1 MQVSKTVKLTFHWGK
16 NCPQGKEIGGTKKKG
31 STSFSSALRT
41 RKTFR
46 VHLHVVVIHISCL
59 IVKTAAG
66 CYSCGQALALNTIIT
81 TCLCAMFR
89 QRKSSCSKSFKSES
103 FTISVTQAVN
113 HGKNVDDCSC
123 ASKWEWVSV
132 NSRQTG
138 LVTDMKSQ
146 SDAQNCLYVYI

>member
-16 NCPQGKEIGGTKKKG
+16 IVHREKKLGVQKKKG

-41 RKTFR
+41 HKTFR
-46 VHLHVVVIHISCL
+46 VHFHVVVIHISCL

-81 TCLCAMFR
+81 TCLCAMFQ
-89 QRKSSCSKSFKSES
+89 QRKSSCSKSVKSER
-103 FTISVTQAVN
+103 FTISVTRAIN
-113 HGKNVDDCSC
+113 HGKKADDCSC
-123 ASKWEWVSV
+123 ANKWEWVSV

-146 SDAQNCLYVYI
+146 SDAPNCLYVCI